1 MGASGNSDCQWTSRS
16 VLKDFIEDAL
26 TTSAGSLFRNGT
38 ARMVKANWRGRVQH
52 RCWWNLNAWP
62 RSPWRVG

>member
-1 MGASGNSDCQWTSRS
+1 MGASGNSDYQWTSGS

-52 RCWWNLNAWP
+52 LCWVEL
-62 RSPWRVG
+62 VGVTT